1 MANEK
6 VISSKALIA
15 KFQYALDNNW
25 GYIYGI
31 KHQLWSKAKQD
42 DYRKAYGNDPDRKL
56 SCEKGDKWIGHW
68 VTDCSGLF
76 AWAFD
81 ELGRYIAHGSNSI
94 WDKYCSSKGTLKNGK
109 TGSGKELK
117 PGTAVFTS
125 SGERH
130 NHIGLYIGNGTVIE
144 AQGTIAGVIT
154 SKVTNKKWTHWGEL
168 KGVDYGKTEEAAK
181 PVEDN
186 QGFPDH
192 SVWHATVRR
201 GSKGI
206 DVTDLQTY
214 LYKLGYDIGP
224 DGIDGDFGRNTEKA
238 VREFQRDHLL
248 TVDGVC
254 GPMTWDAL
262 EKAVQSISETPK
274 IQLYTVSI
282 HHLDKTQA
290 EAMRNNYPGSTV
302 TEE

>member
-1 MANEK
+1 M
-6 VISSKALIA
+6 ITTDALIE
-15 KFQYALDNNW
+15 KFKYALKNDW
-25 GYIYGI
+25 GYILNTAGQVWTASDQAKSTNKMTIEYGR
-31 KHQLWSKAKQD
+31 Q
-42 DYRKAYGNDPDRKL
+42 
-56 SCEKGDKWIGHW
+56 WIGHR
-68 VTDCSGLF
+68 VADCSGLF
-76 AWAFD
+76 SWAFKQ
-81 ELGRYIAHGSNSI
+81 LGGYMYHGSNTMYKS
-94 WDKYCSSKGTLKNGK
+94 YCTAKGTFSKGKRTDGK
-109 TGSGKELK
+109 KLK
-117 PGTAVFTS
+117 PGTALFT
-125 SGERH
+125 GNENDRGH
-130 NHIGLYIGNGTVIE
+130 VGLYIGGDDVIE
-144 AQGTIAGVIT
+144 ASGTKVGVIK
-154 SKVTNKKWTHWGEL
+154 SSASNKKWTFWGEL
-168 KGVDYGKTEEAAK
+168 KGVDYGKTEEAEK

-238 VREFQRDHLL
+238 VREFQRDHNL
-248 TVDGVC
+248 VQDGVA
-254 GPMTWDAL
+254 GPMTWNAI
-262 EKAVQSISETPK
+262 ETAVQSISEAPK

-290 EAMRNNYPGSTV
+290 EAMRNNYPGCTV

>member
-1 MANEK
+1 M
-6 VISSKALIA
+6 ITTDALIE
-15 KFQYALDNNW
+15 KFKYALKNDF
-25 GYIYGI
+25 GYILNTAGQVWTASDQAKSTNKMTIEYGR
-31 KHQLWSKAKQD
+31 Q
-42 DYRKAYGNDPDRKL
+42 
-56 SCEKGDKWIGHW
+56 WIGHR
-68 VTDCSGLF
+68 VADCSGLF
-76 AWAFD
+76 SWAFKQ
-81 ELGRYIAHGSNSI
+81 LGGYMYHGSNTMYKS
-94 WDKYCSSKGTLKNGK
+94 YCTAKGTFSKGKRTDGK
-109 TGSGKELK
+109 KLK
-117 PGTAVFTS
+117 PGTALFT
-125 SGERH
+125 GNENDRGH
-130 NHIGLYIGNGTVIE
+130 VGLYIGGDDVIE
-144 AQGTIAGVIT
+144 ASGTKVGVIK
-154 SKVTNKKWTHWGEL
+154 SSASNKKWTFWGEL

-192 SVWHATVRR
+192 SVWHATVRK

-262 EKAVQSISETPK
+262 EKAVQSISEKPK
-274 IQLYTVSI
+274 VQLYTVSI

-290 EAMRNNYPGSTV
+290 EAMRNNYPGCTV